1 MTNELKHH
9 VFVRNERCKI
19 YNNLKL
25 QVPENAIL
33 LHVDHKDNYENRQP
47 GDSQSAY
54 FGYKSFSIFTA
65 AACIRLN
72 EKAEKININ
81 NTCYSKRRGEGCWCA
96 FHFVKIQFM
105 YCVLFISSTRL
116 GFFQTKCWCSDQIF
130 SRNIFAVLKIWIICA
145 CSTFDYS
152 FIHTI
157 GKYFGMVSFGN
168 LH

>member
-1 MTNELKHH
+1 MDDQRVKHH

-33 LHVDHKDNYENRQP
+33 LHVDHKENFENRQQ

-54 FGYKSFSIFTA
+54 FGHTSFSIFTA

-72 EKAEKININ
+72 EKTETININ
-81 NTCYSKRRGEGCWCA
+81 NTCFSKRRGEECWCE
-96 FHFVKIQFM
+96 FLFVKIQFM

-116 GFFQTKCWCSDQIF
+116 GFFLTKC
-130 SRNIFAVLKIWIICA
+130 
-145 CSTFDYS
+145 
-152 FIHTI
+152 
-157 GKYFGMVSFGN
+157 
-168 LH
+168 